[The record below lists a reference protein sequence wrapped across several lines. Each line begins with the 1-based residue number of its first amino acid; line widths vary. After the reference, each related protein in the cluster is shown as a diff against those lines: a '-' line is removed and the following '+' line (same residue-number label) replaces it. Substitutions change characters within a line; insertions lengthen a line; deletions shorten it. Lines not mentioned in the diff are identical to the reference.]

1 MVWASFLKLFLF
13 LYSQGNVSFSCS
25 QPQSVPVTFLSP
37 RSYLALPGASRE
49 DEVSATFQFRTWN
62 KAGLLLFSELQLV
75 SGGLLLFLNDGKLK
89 LNLYRP
95 GKLPSDITAG
105 NKCIPA
111 GKAYGFERFHYLS
124 VPSPWYFMENP
135 QINICLINEYSS

>member
-1 MVWASFLKLFLF
+1 MSFLKLSL
-13 LYSQGNVSFSCS
+13 LLSSQGNVSFSCS

-37 RSYLALPGASRE
+37 RSYLALPGSFGE
-49 DEVSATFQFRTWN
+49 DEISATFQFRTWN
-62 KAGLLLFSELQLV
+62 KAGLLLFTELQLV

-89 LNLYRP
+89 LHLYHS

-124 VPSPWYFMENP
+124 VPS
-135 QINICLINEYSS
+135 L

>member
-1 MVWASFLKLFLF
+1 MSVILKAFSF

-75 SGGLLLFLNDGKLK
+75 SGGLLLFLM
-89 LNLYRP
+89 
-95 GKLPSDITAG
+95 
-105 NKCIPA
+105 
-111 GKAYGFERFHYLS
+111 
-124 VPSPWYFMENP
+124 MENLSWISTVQENYP
-135 QINICLINEYSS
+135 VTSQQVISVFLQARHMGLKDFIISLSLLHDILCTTPKLIFV

>member
-1 MVWASFLKLFLF
+1 M
-13 LYSQGNVSFSCS
+13 SFSCS

-37 RSYLALPGASRE
+37 RSYLALPGSFAE
-49 DEVSATFQFRTWN
+49 DEISATFQFRTWN
-62 KAGLLLFSELQLV
+62 KAGLLLFTELQLV

-89 LNLYRP
+89 LHLYHP
-95 GKLPSDITAG
+95 GKSPSDITAG

-124 VPSPWYFMENP
+124 VPS
-135 QINICLINEYSS
+135 L